1 MRAGRGAAVG
11 VVTEGVDVEA
21 TLGVGVLA
29 ADVPG
34 DGGRR
39 RLGVLLEDDGTRDL
53 RVPADDSDYVLKL
66 GVSNLLRRLG
76 SSRPMGH
83 RKGPGKNDKAM
94 ASRQLNTTVCLAQ
107 QHDASFDRLKSMA
120 RLAGSGTDGGVIN
133 EETAMNVPA
142 LTIVT
147 VL

>member
-53 RVPADDSDYVLKL
+53 RVPADDSDYVLSL
-66 GVSNLLRRLG
+66 VL
-76 SSRPMGH
+76 
-83 RKGPGKNDKAM
+83 
-94 ASRQLNTTVCLAQ
+94 
-107 QHDASFDRLKSMA
+107 
-120 RLAGSGTDGGVIN
+120 
-133 EETAMNVPA
+133 
-142 LTIVT
+142 VT
-147 VL
+147 CCDC

>member
-1 MRAGRGAAVG
+1 M
-11 VVTEGVDVEA
+11 EA

-53 RVPADDSDYVLKL
+53 RVPADDSDYVFKL
-66 GVSNLLRRLG
+66 GVSNLLRLLG

-83 RKGPGKNDKAM
+83 RAGAGKKDKAM
-94 ASRQLNTTVCLAQ
+94 ASRQLKTTVSCGSAGRHELGSTQ
-107 QHDASFDRLKSMA
+107 VHDGSVGRQRDRWRGNK
-120 RLAGSGTDGGVIN
+120 
-133 EETAMNVPA
+133 
-142 LTIVT
+142 
-147 VL
+147 